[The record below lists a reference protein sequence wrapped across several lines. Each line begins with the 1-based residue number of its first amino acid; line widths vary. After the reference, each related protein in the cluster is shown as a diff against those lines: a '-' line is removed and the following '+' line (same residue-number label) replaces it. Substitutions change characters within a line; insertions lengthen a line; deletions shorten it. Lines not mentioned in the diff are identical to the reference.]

1 MRILRRLRIREILL
15 DRRARRGRI
24 LQYLNGVVDLAIRS
38 IAVPM
43 LSENS
48 WSCLHTVLSEAC
60 RTPCQSIVE
69 SPLGSADLRV
79 WRSAISRHPLLVRQQ
94 LN

>member
-24 LQYLNGVVDLAIRS
+24 LEYLDGVVDLAIRS

-43 LSENS
+43 LTENCWSVYITVASE
-48 WSCLHTVLSEAC
+48 TC
-60 RTPCQSIVE
+60 RMPSQSIVDSLNMAHLE
-69 SPLGSADLRV
+69 SATIDFGSPL
-79 WRSAISRHPLLVRQQ
+79 
-94 LN
+94 